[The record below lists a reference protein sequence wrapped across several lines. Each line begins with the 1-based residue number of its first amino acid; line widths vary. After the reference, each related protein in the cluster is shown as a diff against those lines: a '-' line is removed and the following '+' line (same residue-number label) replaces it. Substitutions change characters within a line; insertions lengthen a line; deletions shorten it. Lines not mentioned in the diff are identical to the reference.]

1 MSTVRRSWY
10 SVHPRTTWV
19 LVLLTLGLGAN
30 MSTAQESKQPSPRVA
45 SAGVPLYPRTSQ
57 LAHIEGVVRLRLS
70 TDGKRVSTIEVESGQ
85 PMLVKAAQENVKTWE
100 FEEHN
105 PTTFEATFRYKIL
118 PQSEC
123 DIDNGTVLLR
133 LPTEVEVSAK
143 GVQTCDPAVESKA
156 HGTGKAQPE
165 RR

>member
-1 MSTVRRSWY
+1 
-10 SVHPRTTWV
+10 
-19 LVLLTLGLGAN
+19 
-30 MSTAQESKQPSPRVA
+30 
-45 SAGVPLYPRTSQ
+45 
-57 LAHIEGVVRLRLS
+57 
-70 TDGKRVSTIEVESGQ
+70 
-85 PMLVKAAQENVKTWE
+85 MLVQAAQENVKTWE
-100 FEEHN
+100 FEEHS
-105 PTTFEATFRYKIL
+105 PTTFKATFRYKIL

-156 HGTGKAQPE
+156 HGTAKGQPK